1 MAIFDTLGKI
11 VRSAFF
17 EVSWWKKLLL
27 FLSAGLLI
35 SGALGAFVVGTGD
48 TGEPWPLAAVRSGA
62 GCILGFLAG
71 ATFRLFLKLGLLIG
85 VVVGLGLWGI
95 SSLGWIDLPFGSLG
109 ELQAAIADTIKV
121 QGQNLND
128 LMTGYLPSGAMTG
141 AGLFSGATQ
150 SPDTNPD
157 DGR

>member
-1 MAIFDTLGKI
+1 MAILDTAGKI

-27 FLSAGLLI
+27 FASVGLLV
-35 SGALGAFVVGTGD
+35 SGGLGAFVVGTGD
-48 TGEPWPLAAVRSGA
+48 TGEPWPIAAVRSGA

-71 ATFRLFLKLGLLIG
+71 ATFRLFVKVGLLLG
-85 VVVGLGLWGI
+85 VVVGLVLWGV
-95 SSLGWIDLPFGSLG
+95 SSMGWIDLPFGSLG
-109 ELQAAIADTIKV
+109 ELQAAIASAIKV
-121 QGQNLND
+121 QGQNLHD
-128 LMTGYLPSGAMTG
+128 VMTGYLPSGAMTG
-141 AGLFSGATQ
+141 AGLFSGVTQ